1 MMKGDELFHAL
12 GELHDA
18 HPAGEDAP
26 LLGYIDGAM
35 AAVVV
40 SPEPIPPEE
49 WLPKLDL
56 APDTLFLAPEVAARW
71 RDLLLARQAEIAAA
85 LLQGGLVFAPIYECD
100 ENDESIWQ
108 PWLMGFMAMIKLRQ
122 KAWDKLFRSKDE
134 DLATAL
140 IGLVTL
146 AATFPGVAAK
156 MPEIAD
162 DFADI
167 AEMADQAGDLIPY
180 FVEVIYR
187 RRHGLPRVVLTDGWG
202 WDDSGEDPAVP
213 VRTPKV
219 GRNAPCPCGSG
230 KKYKKCCGAQ
240 GKITNR

>member
-1 MMKGDELFHAL
+1 MMLTGDELFNAL
-12 GELHDA
+12 GALHDA
-18 HPAGEDAP
+18 HPAGEAAP
-26 LLGYIDGAM
+26 FLGYIDGAM

-49 WLPKLDL
+49 WLSRLDL
-56 APDTLFLAPEVAARW
+56 APDTLFLAPEAAARW
-71 RDLLLARQAEIAAA
+71 RELLLDRQAEITAS
-85 LLQGGLVFAPIYECD
+85 LLLGGLGFAPIYECD

-108 PWLMGFMAMIKLRQ
+108 PWLMGFMAMMKLRQ
-122 KAWDKLFRSKDE
+122 KAWDKLFKSKDE

-140 IGLVTL
+140 MGLVAL

-156 MPEIAD
+156 VPQIAD

-167 AEMADQAGDLIPY
+167 PEMAEQAADLIPY

-202 WDDSGEDPAVP
+202 FDDEVHDPHEP
-213 VRTPKV
+213 VRIAKV
-219 GRNAPCPCGSG
+219 GRNEPCPCGSG
-230 KKYKKCCGAQ
+230 KKYKKCCG
-240 GKITNR
+240 R